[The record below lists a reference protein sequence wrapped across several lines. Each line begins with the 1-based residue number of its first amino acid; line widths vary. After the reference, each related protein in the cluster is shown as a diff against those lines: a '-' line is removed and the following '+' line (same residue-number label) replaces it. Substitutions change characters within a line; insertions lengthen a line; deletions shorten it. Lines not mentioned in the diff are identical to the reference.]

1 MRTYV
6 SGEIPKFGHERWL
19 WEQTVIRNN
28 SLGELA
34 IRTSTLLSHAQSVS
48 TDHIEANKRELYE
61 TAINPDLKN
70 ADIELLDYF
79 RVKHYQSTYDA
90 LVRAPQIFSD
100 RSSEEYRLE
109 RERLIDIDGIYAA
122 SGVLLEEALA
132 LYDFDT
138 GLRTVDYQ
146 HLRGVI
152 NELTTAALLNRAQN
166 TDRMALPGLV
176 ADDVFNGADVRYWGF
191 HAATDQGYA
200 VPIQVKTTVRQKDID
215 DLMPSTVLVSA
226 DTLHN
231 QENGHSSFFTARL
244 IVKELLHGASMSNGE
259 QRHLDAIERSLLEH
273 ISRES
278 AAHHSG
284 ITY

>member
-1 MRTYV
+1 
-6 SGEIPKFGHERWL
+6 
-19 WEQTVIRNN
+19 
-28 SLGELA
+28 
-34 IRTSTLLSHAQSVS
+34 
-48 TDHIEANKRELYE
+48 
-61 TAINPDLKN
+61 
-70 ADIELLDYF
+70 
-79 RVKHYQSTYDA
+79 
-90 LVRAPQIFSD
+90 
-100 RSSEEYRLE
+100 
-109 RERLIDIDGIYAA
+109 
-122 SGVLLEEALA
+122 
-132 LYDFDT
+132 
-138 GLRTVDYQ
+138 
-146 HLRGVI
+146 
-152 NELTTAALLNRAQN
+152 
-166 TDRMALPGLV
+166 MALPGLV

-191 HAATDQGYA
+191 HDATDQGYA